1 MNIVIVSD
9 GEFRDWRWREAGF
22 WGAKSAMH
30 LMTCGHSVAGF
41 AQLKKAHKK
50 IVIFEPNAIFCI
62 PFFAWLI
69 AYADITIA
77 WDKCLG
83 VSASIPFFSAI

>member
-22 WGAKSAMH
+22 LGAKSAMH

-41 AQLKKAHKK
+41 AL
-50 IVIFEPNAIFCI
+50 
-62 PFFAWLI
+62 
-69 AYADITIA
+69 
-77 WDKCLG
+77 
-83 VSASIPFFSAI
+83 